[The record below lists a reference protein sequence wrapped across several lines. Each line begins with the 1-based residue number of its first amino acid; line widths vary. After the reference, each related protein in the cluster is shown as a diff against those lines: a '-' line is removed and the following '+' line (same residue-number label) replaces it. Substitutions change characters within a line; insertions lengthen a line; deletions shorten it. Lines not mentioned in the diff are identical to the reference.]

1 MGKIFVFGDSITYG
15 KWDELGGW
23 VSRLRMHV
31 DKKYN
36 MHDAANIKVYNL
48 GIPGETSSHL
58 AERIDKELS
67 LRDLQDSKG
76 NNVVIIAIGINDS
89 NPDNWMA
96 GKQTN
101 PDVFNKNLISLA
113 LTCKK
118 FGAKVCFVGLT
129 PVNEPELQDLNKRI
143 PPV

>member
-36 MHDAANIKVYNL
+36 MHDAANIQVYNL